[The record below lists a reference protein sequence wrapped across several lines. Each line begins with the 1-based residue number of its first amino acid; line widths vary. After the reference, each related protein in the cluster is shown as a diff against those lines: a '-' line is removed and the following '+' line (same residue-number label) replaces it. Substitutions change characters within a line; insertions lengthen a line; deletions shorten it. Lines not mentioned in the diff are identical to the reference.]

1 MPRIW
6 VPDNLKSAV
15 TRADNYE
22 VLVNRDFLGMANHC
36 GAGKPH
42 FITDRVT

>member
-1 MPRIW
+1 M
-6 VPDNLKSAV
+6 PDNLKSAV